1 MPHLM
6 LHLHSLLVQ
15 EQRRLV
21 LWAPVGLA
29 LGAVLY
35 FGLLRTEPSLL
46 EGFVLPCGVAVLA
59 SIAAWR
65 MRYSLWGRLLWGGC
79 ITVALGFAAAWGGTH
94 RHTPMP
100 DLPRFATEIS
110 GTVQVIAHLPP
121 ENGTDAP
128 FERRVELA
136 QAVFYNALDD
146 GMPPLRRVLSVYL
159 QPNDLTVLRVG
170 DQLHV
175 KALLQPPPFPALP
188 GTRDKQ
194 FEAWFANQAGSGR
207 AVGHVQLEATAQ
219 MAWVHKPQLW
229 FETLRERINARI
241 HTILPGPEGG
251 VAATVLVGASETVE
265 KQVREDF
272 AASGLAHLLA
282 VAGLHLGIVMGL
294 VMALCRLLLATMAY
308 TALRWPC
315 KALAALCAWGA
326 GLVYVLL
333 TGAHLPAQRSLLMAA
348 VAVLGIAAG
357 RRVVSMR
364 GLALAACVLV
374 LCMPQVVMGVAFQM
388 SMAAVMALVAGYEVL
403 QPKLTRWRASTT
415 GFGHWLAWHGAVLA
429 LTSVLA
435 GCATLPVAMAH
446 FGVIQPFFVVAN
458 MVAVPLMAVW
468 IMPFGLL
475 AVGLMPLHMD
485 APFLWLMGAGIRP
498 VIGLAH
504 MVAHWPAARV
514 AVPHM
519 PGWGLLAVMLGLCWV
534 CLWRQHWR
542 WAGCTSL
549 VLGMVSPWLVAQ
561 PDVVISPDGG
571 LVGVRDVGKIHVMGQ
586 SRAQRPVM
594 QVWGQYFAQPV
605 EMFPPQGETPD
616 GALVCGAEDAPD
628 TCMALLRGQ
637 DVVVR
642 RQDASDGR
650 ALLPAALCVGVDV
663 VISVAPLRASC
674 PNVPIRLDRFSAWES
689 GAEAVFLRKSGN
701 VVRTDRTWR
710 GQRPWVLKPGGHG
723 MPVLPLAPSE

>member
-1 MPHLM
+1 MPRLM

-35 FGLLRTEPSLL
+35 FGLLHTEPNLPV
-46 EGFVLPCGVAVLA
+46 GFVLPCGVAVLA

-65 MRYSLWGRLLWGGC
+65 RRYSLWGRLLWGGC
-79 ITVALGFAAAWGGTH
+79 ITVAIGFAAAWGGTH

-100 DLPRFATEIS
+100 DLPRFATEIA
-110 GTVQVIAHLPP
+110 GTVQAIALLPP
-121 ENGTDAP
+121 EDGMDAP
-128 FERRVELA
+128 FQRRVDLA

-159 QPNDLTVLRVG
+159 QPNDPAALRVG
-170 DQLHV
+170 DHLRV
-175 KALLQPPPFPALP
+175 KVLLQPLPFPVLP
-188 GTRDKQ
+188 GARDRQ

-207 AVGHVQLEATAQ
+207 ALGFVQLVVLAQ
-219 MAWVHKPQLW
+219 GHKLQLW
-229 FETLRERINARI
+229 FENLRERINARI

-251 VAATVLVGASETVE
+251 VVATVLVGASETVE
-265 KQVREDF
+265 KQLREDF

-294 VMALCRLLLATMAY
+294 VMAASRLLLATTEY

-315 KALAALCAWGA
+315 KALAAFCAWGA

-364 GLALAACVLV
+364 GLAVAACVLV
-374 LCMPQVVMGVAFQM
+374 LWMPQVVMGVAFQM

-415 GFGHWLAWHGAVLA
+415 GLGHWLAWHSVVLA

-468 IMPFGLL
+468 IMPLGLIAL
-475 AVGLMPLHMD
+475 AFMPLHMD
-485 APFLWLMGAGIRP
+485 VLFLWLMGVGIRP
-498 VIGLAH
+498 IIWLAH

-514 AVPHM
+514 VVPHM
-519 PGWGLLAVMLGLCWV
+519 PGWGLLAVMLGLCWI
-534 CLWRQHWR
+534 CLWRQRWR
-542 WAGCTSL
+542 WAGCAGL
-549 VLGMVSPWLVAQ
+549 VLGMVSPWLLVQ
-561 PDVVISPDGG
+561 PDVIISPDGG
-571 LVGVRDVGKIHVMGQ
+571 LVGVRESDKIYVMGQ
-586 SRAQRPVM
+586 SRAARPVM
-594 QVWGQYFAQPV
+594 QAWGQYFAQPV
-605 EMFPPQGETPD
+605 GIFPPEGETPD
-616 GALVCGAEDAPD
+616 GALTCGAENTPD
-628 TCMALLRGQ
+628 TCVALLHGQ

-650 ALLPAALCVGVDV
+650 LLLPIDICTGADV
-663 VISVAPLRASC
+663 VISVAPLRVSC
-674 PNVPIRLDRFSAWES
+674 LNAPIRLDRFSAWEN
-689 GAEAVFLRKSGN
+689 GAEAIFLHKSGN
-701 VVRTDRTWR
+701 VVRTDRAWR

>member
-1 MPHLM
+1 MPRLM

-110 GTVQVIAHLPP
+110 GTVQAIALLPP
-121 ENGTDAP
+121 ADGTDAP
-128 FERRVELA
+128 FERRVDLA
-136 QAVFYNALDD
+136 QAVFYNALND

-159 QPNDLTVLRVG
+159 QPTDSVALQVG
-170 DQLHV
+170 DHLRV

-188 GTRDKQ
+188 GARDRQ

-207 AVGHVQLEATAQ
+207 ALGHVQLVATVQ
-219 MAWVHKPQLW
+219 TGQSHKLQLW
-229 FETLRERINARI
+229 FESLRERMNVRI
-241 HTILPGPEGG
+241 HAVLPGPEGG

-294 VMALCRLLLATMAY
+294 VMAAARLLLATTEY

-315 KALAALCAWGA
+315 KALAALCAWGV

-364 GLALAACVLV
+364 GLAVAACVLA

-498 VIGLAH
+498 VIWLAH

-519 PGWGLLAVMLGLCWV
+519 PGWGLLAVMLGLCWI

-542 WAGCTSL
+542 WGGCAGL
-549 VLGMVSPWLVAQ
+549 VLGMASPWLVVQ

-571 LVGVRDVGKIHVMGQ
+571 LVGVRDSGKVYVIGQ
-586 SRAQRPVM
+586 SRAVWPIM
-594 QVWGQYFAQPV
+594 QAWGQYFAQPV
-605 EMFPPQGETPD
+605 EMFPPEGETPD
-616 GALVCGAEDAPD
+616 GALTCGAEDTPD
-628 TCMALLRGQ
+628 TCVALLRGQ

-650 ALLPAALCVGVDV
+650 EPLPAGICTGADV
-663 VISVAPLRASC
+663 VISTAPLRASC
-674 PNVPIRLDRFSAWES
+674 LNVPIRLDRFSAWEN
-689 GAEAVFLRKSGN
+689 GAEEVFLHKSGN
-701 VVRTDRTWR
+701 VVRTDRAWR

-723 MPVLPLAPSE
+723 MPVLPLAPAE

>member
-1 MPHLM
+1 MPRLM
-6 LHLHSLLVQ
+6 LHLHSLLIQ

-35 FGLLRTEPSLL
+35 FGLLHTEPNLL
-46 EGFVLPCGVAVLA
+46 AGFVLPCGVAALA
-59 SIAAWR
+59 GIAAWR
-65 MRYSLWGRLLWGGC
+65 MHYSLWGRLLWGGC

-100 DLPRFATEIS
+100 DLPHFATEIS
-110 GTVQVIAHLPP
+110 GTVQAIALLPP
-121 ENGTDAP
+121 ADGTDAP
-128 FERRVELA
+128 FERRVDLA
-136 QAVFYNALDD
+136 QAVFYNTLDD
-146 GMPPLRRVLSVYL
+146 GMPPLRRVLAVYL
-159 QPNDLTVLRVG
+159 QPNDSAALRVG
-170 DQLHV
+170 DQLRV

-188 GTRDKQ
+188 SARDRQ
-194 FEAWFANQAGSGR
+194 FEAWFADQAGSGR
-207 AVGHVQLEATAQ
+207 ALGHVQLEATAQ
-219 MAWVHKPQLW
+219 TERSYKLQLW
-229 FETLRERINARI
+229 FESLRERINARI
-241 HTILPGPEGG
+241 HAVLPGPQGG

-294 VMALCRLLLATMAY
+294 VMAASRLLLATTEY

-315 KALAALCAWGA
+315 KALAALCAWGV

-357 RRVVSMR
+357 RRIVSMR
-364 GLALAACVLV
+364 GLAVAACVLV

-403 QPKLTRWRASTT
+403 QPKLTRWRASKT
-415 GFGHWLAWHGAVLA
+415 GLGHWLAWHSAVLA

-435 GCATLPVAMAH
+435 GCATLPIAVAH

-475 AVGLMPLHMD
+475 AVVLMPLHMD
-485 APFLWLMGAGIRP
+485 TPFLWLTGVGIRP
-498 VIGLAH
+498 IIWLAH

-514 AVPHM
+514 AVLHM
-519 PGWGLLAVMLGLCWV
+519 PGWGLLAVMLGLCWI
-534 CLWRQHWR
+534 CLWRQRWR
-542 WAGCTSL
+542 WGGYAGL
-549 VLGMVSPWLVAQ
+549 VLGMASPWLVAQ

-571 LVGVRDVGKIHVMGQ
+571 LVGVRDSGKVYVIGQ
-586 SRAQRPVM
+586 SRAVRPVM
-594 QVWGQYFAQPV
+594 QAWSQYFAQPV
-605 EMFPPQGETPD
+605 EMFPPEGETPD
-616 GALVCGAEDAPD
+616 GALTCGAEDTPD
-628 TCMALLRGQ
+628 TCVALLHGQ
-637 DVVVR
+637 GVVVR

-650 ALLPAALCVGVDV
+650 ELLPADICAGADV
-663 VISVAPLRASC
+663 VISTAPLRTAC
-674 PNVPIRLDRFSAWES
+674 LNVPIRLDRFSAWEN

-701 VVRTDRTWR
+701 VVRTDRAWR